1 MVPNNDE
8 VRGFH
13 GGLKTFGINTWRP
26 MDNALV
32 KGKAHQARE
41 IEQDLFMTHREVLMP
56 TERQRLTRKGEIVG
70 YTCVSEVPH

>member
-32 KGKAHQARE
+32 KGKAH
-41 IEQDLFMTHREVLMP
+41 
-56 TERQRLTRKGEIVG
+56 
-70 YTCVSEVPH
+70 